1 MVAAGKVTAVDV
13 VAATADEET
22 VGDFV
27 AEVEVLAA
35 EERMVT
41 LEDLTATADVEGA
54 ASDEAATEDESIGVV
69 DAAADEQVLA
79 DK

>member
-1 MVAAGKVTAVDV
+1 M
-13 VAATADEET
+13 
-22 VGDFV
+22 

-54 ASDEAATEDESIGVV
+54 ASDEAATEDESVGVV
-69 DAAADEQVLA
+69 DAAADEQVLV